1 MPQIPWSPDA
11 LPQPEEAVFFLLTP
25 DNKNG
30 LTSGTIKVFFFR
42 ILGFILF
49 FTLFK
54 FLLIEYIPSFKES
67 ILIIVIFTLLT
78 LFLLLF
84 FINLN
89 KVKNKIKPNIL
100 KKKTFIVPEVKP
112 FLLSGVSRKNTASS
126 GCGRASGLH
135 GICGIKIGILN
146 CL

>member
-11 LPQPEEAVFFLLTP
+11 LPQPEEAIFFLLTP

-30 LTSGTIKVFFFR
+30 LTEGTTKGFFFK

-54 FLLIEYIPSFKES
+54 FLLVEYIPSFWES

-78 LFLLLF
+78 SFLLLF

-89 KVKNKIKPNIL
+89 KSINKYGIKGM
-100 KKKTFIVPEVKP
+100 
-112 FLLSGVSRKNTASS
+112 FLL
-126 GCGRASGLH
+126 L
-135 GICGIKIGILN
+135 ILT
-146 CL
+146 LVVII